1 MIFYRKTAIYFADR
15 GIGCTLNASPPQNKG
30 WGLLG
35 GMGAFVYMNQDSARE
50 NEDDSTEKI
59 MILGRPATWR
69 AVANCNINANFWGS
83 FPLKM
88 QR

>member
-59 MILGRPATWR
+59 MTCVLSKKLL
-69 AVANCNINANFWGS
+69 VNIQCKF
-83 FPLKM
+83 
-88 QR
+88 